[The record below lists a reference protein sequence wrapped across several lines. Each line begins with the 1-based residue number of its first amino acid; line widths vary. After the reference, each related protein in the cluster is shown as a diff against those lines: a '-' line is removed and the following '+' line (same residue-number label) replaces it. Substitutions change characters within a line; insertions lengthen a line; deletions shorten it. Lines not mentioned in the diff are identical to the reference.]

1 MKKVLM
7 IGVLALTTIGCGGGG
22 DTMFG
27 AVGDMAMKG
36 RNAMRDTIP
45 TTVQALESDGG
56 NFRYY
61 EFDAPKNDAWSCWGA
76 AGTQKGFGGCYPKAQ
91 KYLNKQ

>member
-36 RNAMRDTIP
+36 RNAIRDTIP
-45 TTVQALESDGG
+45 TEVVALEADGG
-56 NFRYY
+56 NYRMYM
-61 EFDAPKNDAWSCWGA
+61 FDAPMNDAWHCLKI
-76 AGTQKGFGGCYPKAQ
+76 AGTQKGGAACYPKAQ
-91 KYLNKQ
+91 KYLNK